1 MGAGSSSEAHAPV
14 DPILARFHQREQ
26 EEKERRTRVCHASC
40 LTKDYWCPPAQELPE
55 YEPEISIFMTL
66 FSWRGTVLPMVFTK
80 PLLYPDLVIGLR
92 TSRFPV
98 SLLLTLVRAPHR
110 DSWLLMALHVI
121 FTMAQVEEEDAFDS
135 AVPPPPPPTMVD
147 HTIEL
152 PARSSAV
159 VWTHD
164 WLSLSEWAG
173 LPFAVLEPTMSIA
186 VLTIPTT
193 LTVFFTVF

>member
-1 MGAGSSSEAHAPV
+1 
-14 DPILARFHQREQ
+14 
-26 EEKERRTRVCHASC
+26 

-80 PLLYPDLVIGLR
+80 PL
-92 TSRFPV
+92 F
-98 SLLLTLVRAPHR
+98 
-110 DSWLLMALHVI
+110 WLLMALHVI

-152 PARSSAV
+152 PARSWGSSIV
-159 VWTHD
+159 QTTSHD

-173 LPFAVLEPTMSIA
+173 IPFAVLEPTMSIA